1 MEKWQKIEVII
12 NRILGQIF
20 AFISICAHKITPAK
34 FKKLG
39 SKKQKDQAPSKLKK
53 KFIALQAKL
62 TSWALER
69 KKGVQK
75 IASNSQGYAI
85 SLVLKA
91 RSIKIQNLKVKG
103 LGLAVIALISPL
115 FLKVKSWLITLKP
128 TTIALSVSSLAI
140 FSLAGLQI
148 YRNSQQIA
156 EESGMSTQVE
166 LIEELEKAGKLSRRP
181 ASHGKARQI
190 LTVTNVNMPVYL
202 GKSTD
207 LSSVILDFTIIT
219 SNRTTRNF
227 LYENELLIRD
237 KLTNSIHPTLPEF
250 TLTTEGKE
258 IIKQKIKDDLNK
270 LIKELDQSKEY
281 QDLVHD
287 EALGIEDVY
296 VDALLA
302 N

>member
-1 MEKWQKIEVII
+1 MEKWQKIEAFI
-12 NRILGQIF
+12 NQILGQVF
-20 AFISICAHKITPAK
+20 ALLASLVRKLTPAK
-34 FKKLG
+34 LQKIGTKK
-39 SKKQKDQAPSKLKK
+39 KANKAPSSLKN
-53 KFIALQAKL
+53 KFITFQQKL
-62 TSWALER
+62 TEWALER
-69 KKGVQK
+69 KKKAQK
-75 IASNSQGYAI
+75 VAANSQGYAI

-91 RSIKIQNLKVKG
+91 RSIKIQQLKPKG
-103 LGLAVIALISPL
+103 MVLALLALITPL
-115 FLKVKSWLITLKP
+115 FLKVKSWLVTLKP

-148 YRNSQQIA
+148 YRNSEQIA
-156 EESGMSTQVE
+156 EDSGITTQVE
-166 LIEELEKAGKLSRRP
+166 LVEKLEKAGEISRRP
-181 ASHGKARQI
+181 ASHGKAKQI
-190 LTVTNVNMPVYL
+190 LTVTNLNMPVYL

-219 SNRTTRNF
+219 TNRTTRNF
-227 LYENELLIRD
+227 LFKNEILIRD
-237 KLTNSIHPTLPEF
+237 RLTNSVHPTLPEF

-287 EALGIEDVY
+287 EVLGIEEVF